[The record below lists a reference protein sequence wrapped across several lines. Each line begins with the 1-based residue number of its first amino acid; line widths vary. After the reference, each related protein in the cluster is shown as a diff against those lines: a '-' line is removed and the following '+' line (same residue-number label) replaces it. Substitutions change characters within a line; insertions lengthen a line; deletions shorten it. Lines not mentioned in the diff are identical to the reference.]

1 MDIKRTK
8 PQHSCRLTGHA
19 LWPFRGISATTS
31 FSCVEGMFADAGITI
46 NGNNRYDI
54 RIKDERFYKRIMRD
68 GSMGLGESYVD
79 GWWDCESLDDF
90 FFKLM
95 PTDPQDKIKR
105 NLKLI
110 MLSAV
115 LNMNCKSK
123 AFQIGERHYDLG
135 NELFQ
140 LMLDKRMLYSC
151 AYWKDASTLDDAQEA
166 KMDLIC
172 RKIGLKP
179 GDKILDI
186 GCGWGGFVKYAAEK
200 FGIKAVGITVSRNQA
215 ELASEICRGLPI
227 EIRLQDYRD
236 LNEKFDHIVSIGML
250 EHVGHKNYRAYM
262 QTVHKCLKDD
272 GLFLLHTIGDSYT
285 KTAMEPWMDKYIF
298 PNSLIPS
305 MKQVSAAA
313 EKLFVI
319 EDWHNFGIYYD
330 RTLMSW
336 FVNFDKNWN
345 KLKERHD
352 DRFYRMWKY
361 YLLSCAGTFR
371 SRCQQLWQI
380 VLSKKGVP
388 GGYESVR

>member
-1 MDIKRTK
+1 
-8 PQHSCRLTGHA
+8 
-19 LWPFRGISATTS
+19 
-31 FSCVEGMFADAGITI
+31 MFADAGITI
-46 NGNNRYDI
+46 NGNTRYDI
-54 RIKDERFYKRIMRD
+54 RIKDARFYKRIMRD

-336 FVNFDKNWN
+336 FANFDKNWN
-345 KLKERHD
+345 KLKERHY